1 MEICQIVVAIFKS
14 VPTAQ
19 HGSRAML
26 PDWLKYEKRI
36 RWYNLG
42 KKQILLYMCVL
53 EDKVCAQGVC
63 LLDCL
68 CPVQVY
74 IPTILTGSLIIWEA
88 TSFTPIPRSEQR
100 EHYMHEQVCRLAG
113 VRLSD

>member
-42 KKQILLYMCVL
+42 KKNIAIYVCVGR
-53 EDKVCAQGVC
+53 QGVC
-63 LLDCL
+63 
-68 CPVQVY
+68 
-74 IPTILTGSLIIWEA
+74 TGCVLARLSL
-88 TSFTPIPRSEQR
+88 S
-100 EHYMHEQVCRLAG
+100 CAG
-113 VRLSD
+113 VHTHDIDRLFNYMGGDFIYTHPKKRTERTLYA